1 MASTSPALLS
11 LIPIVPTMGACLI
24 GVYLSSVF
32 YGVTLLQTYQYF
44 YRYWGRDKLYIYSL
58 VVLLTIL
65 DSLSTIANMYS
76 MWYYLIEHYG
86 NPIVIL
92 AIHWTLTMSIS
103 ATAVIEFLVKVFYAY
118 RLWILGGR
126 KLYFLPGI
134 IIIFGLVALVG
145 GIAYV
150 VLITKNGSLLY
161 LPKITWLLLSAFSF
175 SLVADFLIASSMTY
189 LLLKGRN
196 RGLKSTD
203 NLLRKL
209 VTYTIS
215 TGLLTVICTLMA
227 LILAQV
233 YKHTFYDVMF
243 YFPLSKCYI
252 NSMLAFLNVRD
263 SLRGNNTNMISV
275 NLRAT
280 GSSRDRSTQDFG
292 SSSEV
297 RSKIERSQKTSN
309 AFPAFNTPEDATVQ
323 TIHHAV

>member
-1 MASTSPALLS
+1 
-11 LIPIVPTMGACLI
+11 
-24 GVYLSSVF
+24 
-32 YGVTLLQTYQYF
+32 
-44 YRYWGRDKLYIYSL
+44 
-58 VVLLTIL
+58 
-65 DSLSTIANMYS
+65 MYS

-134 IIIFGLVALVG
+134 IILFGLVALVG

-150 VLITKNGSLLY
+150 VLISKNGSLLY

-233 YKHTFYDVMF
+233 YQHTFYDVMF

-263 SLRGNNTNMISV
+263 SLRGNNNNMISV

-280 GSSRDRSTQDFG
+280 GSSRDRSMHDFS
-292 SSSEV
+292 SSSED
-297 RSKIERSQKTSN
+297 RSKIEQSQKTSN